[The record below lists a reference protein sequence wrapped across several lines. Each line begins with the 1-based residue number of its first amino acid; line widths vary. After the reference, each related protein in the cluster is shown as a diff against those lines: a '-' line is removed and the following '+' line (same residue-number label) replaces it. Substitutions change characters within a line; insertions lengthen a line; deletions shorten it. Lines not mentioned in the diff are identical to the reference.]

1 MAVIQIPNLPVAIA
15 LNGTEQVEVVQAGV
29 SCRTT
34 TQAIANL
41 PPNNLYYGSFYDT
54 TTQTN
59 AGATAANPMTFNSTD
74 LSNGVTVEA
83 LGKVRIANAGVYNIQ
98 FSAQFDKTDGG
109 DDDAEVW
116 LSVNGNNVANT
127 ATILTV
133 HANNGRAVAAWNFF
147 YNFSAN
153 DYFQLFW
160 HSTDTDMRLLARAAQ
175 VTPTRPAI
183 PSVILTVNS
192 I

>member
-1 MAVIQIPNLPVAIA
+1 MSSIQIPNLPAAIA

-29 SCRTT
+29 SVRTT
-34 TQAIANL
+34 TSQIANL
-41 PPNNLYYGSFYDT
+41 AISTSFYGSFYDT

-59 AGATAANPMTFNSTD
+59 GGATVANAMTFNSTD
-74 LSNGVTVEA
+74 LTNGVTVEA
-83 LGKVRIANAGVYNIQ
+83 LGKVRIANAGIYNIQ
-98 FSAQFDKTDGG
+98 FSAQFDKTDSG

-175 VTPTRPAI
+175 VTPDRPEI